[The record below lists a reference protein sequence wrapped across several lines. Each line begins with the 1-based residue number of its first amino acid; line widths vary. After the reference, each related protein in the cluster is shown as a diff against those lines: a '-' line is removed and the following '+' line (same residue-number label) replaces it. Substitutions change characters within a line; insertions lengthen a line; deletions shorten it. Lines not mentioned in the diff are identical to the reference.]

1 MNEDRN
7 VNSKMVDELEVL
19 QNEFCPLIDSAL
31 ILAIWS
37 DHRDTPGSLEKART
51 VLEGLKGSAEI
62 EQDTGFDPS
71 GSSGQPGSG
80 RNGRPR
86 DSESIEDW
94 TSQTT
99 ATEVTSLSCDVPIP
113 SLGGSSDSGSEDSS
127 PGGYFK
133 RTEQFD
139 TSTKELM
146 LAESF
151 PSLRIE
157 RIAFT
162 LNKCDGNFER
172 ATDELLNYVY
182 FEESAT
188 SPTEVVKAKG
198 VDAFAEDY
206 HVPQRKRG
214 KGKKKKKNKEEL
226 NSGQR
231 PSPISEVDLQPL
243 ATNKWHDGNRDVEF
257 IATRTKTFTATVASL
272 YHANGASLA
281 GTITAMVEKD
291 IADQK
296 GTEMDAKVV
305 GKAIDIMDK
314 YPGVSFDHAAAM
326 IRITAPS
333 LTSAHELAKALN
345 VPPKTSGRLD
355 VIPRYVPVQLPKP
368 EPETM
373 PLPSLPPLALPY
385 TTQTLNAAQG
395 KAFTQASAAYR
406 KGKSD
411 PLYRGAAA
419 YYSQI
424 GRDANANLKALS
436 EIDADALVDSQS
448 STTYVDLHGVSVQSA
463 TRIASIRV
471 KNWWD
476 GLGEQRIPGGGRQ
489 GAGTGYRVITGIGRH
504 SEGGR
509 GKIGP
514 AVAKKLVQEGWKVE
528 INGGEVL
535 VLGRARRK

>member
-51 VLEGLKGSAEI
+51 ILEGLKGSAEI

-71 GSSGQPGSG
+71 GSSGQPGLG
-80 RNGRPR
+80 RNGRLR

-99 ATEVTSLSCDVPIP
+99 ATEVTSLSCDVPIL

-127 PGGYFK
+127 LGGYFK

-139 TSTKELM
+139 TPTKELM

-162 LNKCDGNFER
+162 LTKCNGNFER

-188 SPTEVVKAKG
+188 SPTEEAVKAKG

-206 HVPQRKRG
+206 HVPQRKKG
-214 KGKKKKKNKEEL
+214 KGKKKKNKAEL
-226 NSGQR
+226 TSGQR
-231 PSPISEVDLQPL
+231 SLSVSEVDLQPL

-257 IATRTKTFTATVASL
+257 IATRTKFFTATVASL

-291 IADQK
+291 IAGQK
-296 GTEMDAKVV
+296 GTEMDPKVV

-333 LTSAHELAKALN
+333 LTSAHELADALN
-345 VPPKTSGRLD
+345 VHSKARGRLD
-355 VIPRYVPVQLPKP
+355 VVPRYAPVQLPKP
-368 EPETM
+368 EPETI
-373 PLPSLPPLALPY
+373 PLPSLPPSASSY

-463 TRIASIRV
+463 TRIASTRV

-476 GLGEQRIPGGGRQ
+476 DLGEQRIPGGGRQ
-489 GAGTGYRVITGIGRH
+489 GAGAGYRVITGIGRH

-509 GKIGP
+509 SKIGP